1 MKLKNK
7 SLVLDDS
14 LRTRIT
20 STNRI
25 ELNKRC
31 KELEITPSELLRN
44 YARYIIA
51 GGQPICSQTD

>member
-1 MKLKNK
+1 MTLKNK
-7 SLVLDDS
+7 SPILNDS

-31 KELEITPSELLRN
+31 KELNTTPSILIRN

-51 GGQPICSQTD
+51 GGNPVCLQKD